1 MGEPV
6 SLTFIFQTIG
16 VILAITALGIVLVN
30 RKTKKLKKEK

>member
-16 VILAITALGIVLVN
+16 VILAFIAIFIVLVRN
-30 RKTKKLKKEK
+30 KKK

>member
-16 VILAITALGIVLVN
+16 VILAVTAVGVLLVN
-30 RKTKKLKKEK
+30 YRTKKSKEI